1 MIALIVAYAA
11 NRVIGCRGRIPWDI
25 EGEKKRFRELTTGN
39 IVIMGRRTYEEIGFP
54 LPNRVTIVVSSTKVY
69 DEKNCYTAKS
79 LLEAFELGKSKAVQD
94 NVIRLR
100 GNDKEQSPVHMYVSG
115 GERLYRESLDYVEKM
130 YVTEI
135 DTEVEGDTFFPEF
148 VENEFDKIIQEHV
161 DGDIPY
167 SYVTYIRK
175 K

>member
-11 NRVIGCRGRIPWDI
+11 NRVIGRDGRIPWDI

-79 LLEAFELGKSKAVQD
+79 LLEAFELGSTKTVQD
-94 NVIRLR
+94 NVKRLR
-100 GNDKEQSPVHMYVSG
+100 HNDERNSPVHMYVSG
-115 GERLYRESLDYVEKM
+115 GARLYRESLDYVGKM
-130 YVTEI
+130 YITEI
-135 DTEVEGDTFFPEF
+135 EAEIDGDTYFPEF
-148 VENEFDKIIQEHV
+148 ETDEFDRSVEEHIA
-161 DGDIPY
+161 GKIPY
-167 SYVTYIRK
+167 TYVTYTRK
-175 K
+175 I